1 MTVFFVK
8 NASTTAPVVATNDAV
23 PATGNQSPLWAGS
36 TRDIAAGS
44 YAKVNVAAGNLMNR
58 VTGVNSI
65 ERVSV
70 MTSIIKVP
78 IKNEDIVDANAAG
91 ITYIKI
97 PFSAIDIG
105 GTQEL
110 YGVSVLGYKKANP
123 AVGDFDFISASPHY
137 AIAPV
142 ADAGNAAN
150 KTPIRIIDAVQS
162 DREKIT
168 IKISVPADAGQTVGV
183 MTRAMMRS
191 LLVGNYIVLQLLTSE

>member
-8 NASTTAPVVATNDAV
+8 DATTVVPIAATNNAD
-23 PATGNQSPLWAGS
+23 PATGNQSPLWTGL
-36 TRDIAAGS
+36 TRNIGGGS
-44 YAKVNVAAGNLMNR
+44 YAKANVVQDNLMNR
-58 VTGVNSI
+58 VIGVNSI

-78 IKNEDIVDANAAG
+78 IQTEDIVDDNVAN

-137 AIAPV
+137 AVAPV
-142 ADAGNAAN
+142 ADDSTD
-150 KTPIRIIDAVQS
+150 KVPVRIIDAVQS

-168 IKISVPADAGQTVGV
+168 IKISVPADAGQAAGY

>member
-8 NASTTAPVVATNDAV
+8 DTTTTLPVIATNDAAA
-23 PATGNQSPLWAGS
+23 ATGNASPLWVGS

-44 YAKVNVAAGNLMNR
+44 YAKTNVAAGNLLNR
-58 VTGVNSI
+58 VVAVDSI
-65 ERVSV
+65 KRISV

-78 IKNEDIVDANAAG
+78 IKDQDIVDANVAG

-123 AVGDFDFISASPHY
+123 AAGDFDFISASPHY
-137 AIAPV
+137 AVAPV
-142 ADAGNAAN
+142 ANTSAD
-150 KTPIRIIDAVQS
+150 KIPVRIIDAIQS

-168 IKISVPADAGQTVGV
+168 IKISVPADAGQAAGF
-183 MTRAMMRS
+183 MSRAMMRS

>member
-8 NASTTAPVVATNDAV
+8 DTTTTLPVVATNDAA
-23 PATGNQSPLWAGS
+23 PATGNQSPLWVGS

-44 YAKVNVAAGNLMNR
+44 YAKTNVAAGNLLNR
-58 VTGVNSI
+58 VVAVDSI
-65 ERVSV
+65 KRISV

-78 IKNEDIVDANAAG
+78 IKTEDIVDANAAG

-123 AVGDFDFISASPHY
+123 AAGDFDFISASPHY
-137 AIAPV
+137 AVAPTANTS
-142 ADAGNAAN
+142 AD
-150 KTPIRIIDAVQS
+150 KVPLRIIDAIQS

-168 IKISVPADAGQTVGV
+168 IKISVPADAGQAAGF
-183 MTRAMMRS
+183 MSRAMMRS
-191 LLVGNYIVLQLLTSE
+191 LLVDNYIVLQLLTSE

>member
-8 NASTTAPVVATNDAV
+8 NTTTTVPVIATDDAV

-44 YAKVNVAAGNLMNR
+44 YVKANVTAGNLLNR
-58 VTGVNSI
+58 VVGIDSI
-65 ERVSV
+65 KRVSV

-91 ITYIKI
+91 VTYIKI

-137 AIAPV
+137 AIAP
-142 ADAGNAAN
+142 AAGDTTD
-150 KTPIRIIDAVQS
+150 KVPVRIIDAIQS

-168 IKISVPADAGQTVGV
+168 IKISVPANAGQLAGV